1 MDLKT
6 VLAQLR
12 EERNKLDAAISN
24 LEHLER
30 EHAGRLPTLVTES
43 PTNGI
48 HRGYICPSPEHED
61 GQ

>member
-30 EHAGRLPTLVTES
+30 EHAGRLPTLGDGES
-43 PTNGI
+43 
-48 HRGYICPSPEHED
+48 Y
-61 GQ
+61 